1 MIHQNRRKELLS
13 QLGETDLVILST
25 NPEQIRNGDV
35 HFPFRADSDFFYLS
49 GFCEPESVMVL
60 TQNQYTIFL
69 RDRDP
74 EREIWDGK
82 RLGVKQAPNSLLAD
96 QALPIGMLKAKLPE
110 FLSKATKVYFD
121 SRHSG
126 LDCIIDHCVEGIKTH
141 SLKPIVHEMRLIK
154 DTFEIEQMQQA
165 VDVAILAHEKA
176 MQKVMPNQTEYEVQ
190 AIFDSVFT
198 QNQAKHSYMPIVA
211 GGKNACVLHYIEN
224 SAMLKNGDL
233 LLIDAGCE
241 INNYASD
248 ITRTY
253 PINGRFSNAQK
264 KIYQIVL
271 DAQYAAI
278 ECIKPGE
285 LVSAP
290 HKVAS
295 QVIKNGLVELGILQ
309 EDGELSDFYMHG
321 TGHWLG
327 LDVHDVGEYKQADS
341 DRVFQK
347 GMVTTVEPG
356 IYIRKNDKIDPVYW
370 NIGIRI
376 EDDVLV
382 TETGNRVLSAA
393 LVKEIDEIENL
404 MDRQ

>member
-126 LDCIIDHCVEGIKTH
+126 LDCISDHCVEGIKTH

-154 DTFEIEQMQQA
+154 DTFEIEQM
-165 VDVAILAHEKA
+165 
-176 MQKVMPNQTEYEVQ
+176 VM
-190 AIFDSVFT
+190 
-198 QNQAKHSYMPIVA
+198 
-211 GGKNACVLHYIEN
+211 
-224 SAMLKNGDL
+224 
-233 LLIDAGCE
+233 
-241 INNYASD
+241 
-248 ITRTY
+248 
-253 PINGRFSNAQK
+253 
-264 KIYQIVL
+264 
-271 DAQYAAI
+271 
-278 ECIKPGE
+278 
-285 LVSAP
+285 
-290 HKVAS
+290 
-295 QVIKNGLVELGILQ
+295 
-309 EDGELSDFYMHG
+309 
-321 TGHWLG
+321 
-327 LDVHDVGEYKQADS
+327 
-341 DRVFQK
+341 
-347 GMVTTVEPG
+347 
-356 IYIRKNDKIDPVYW
+356 
-370 NIGIRI
+370 
-376 EDDVLV
+376 
-382 TETGNRVLSAA
+382 VLSILRSSASGT
-393 LVKEIDEIENL
+393 V
-404 MDRQ
+404 